1 MDQNQKVDGN
11 DTSINVPGDYVGT
24 DVIFVTDGT
33 GPKEVMGGSE
43 HSKNE
48 FTHKNNDM
56 NSNDQY
62 KQGPKTDF
70 GTDIPKRSELEG
82 TDGGNVGTDI
92 ISPEEGDEDK
102 SDEPP
107 VLPSNPPPNGKIFM
121 YQKYLES
128 KKQQEEEKKKKKRK
142 RREKKKRLRKNQR
155 EIMINYFLLQRTGLE
170 FCNLEWSANFSTM
183 MFSPRTCTT
192 SFKMTLIR

>member
-1 MDQNQKVDGN
+1 
-11 DTSINVPGDYVGT
+11 
-24 DVIFVTDGT
+24 
-33 GPKEVMGGSE
+33 MGGSE

-48 FTHKNNDM
+48 FAHENNDM

-70 GTDIPKRSELEG
+70 GTDNPRRPELEG

-92 ISPEEGDEDK
+92 ISPQEGASDDE

-128 KKQQEEEKKKKKRK
+128 KNKQEEEKKKKREKEKK
-142 RREKKKRLRKNQR
+142 RRKEKQNQR
-155 EIMINYFLLQRTGLE
+155 EIMANYFLLQRTGLE
-170 FCNLEWSANFSTM
+170 ICNLECPANFSTM
-183 MFSPRTCTT
+183 MFSPRTCATL
-192 SFKMTLIR
+192 FKMTLIH